1 MKTTRVFSIVRLVM
15 AAGLVLTF
23 FVSAS
28 AQSQPEGIVIVGS
41 RGLGAEYQIST
52 ALAPDLDRY
61 KPAVAYNSQRNE
73 YLTVW
78 HYHDTAHYWIEA
90 RIENGRGE
98 PVGVV
103 GTILHAN
110 TVGVYQPAV
119 AYNALNNEYL
129 IVWMKNTNGDG
140 KTYEIWGN
148 LFSADLSPKYNQA
161 GFKIASWTNTAF
173 WTPRVAWNSVRN
185 EYMVIWSA
193 IDVTNFFPKDVSQ
206 ATLTAN
212 GDLIGSIILTS
223 WQHPHQADLAYNPV
237 LDEFL
242 VVWRREAAPGDYDIW
257 AARVAAGPGTV
268 VVPPGEFAISLAN
281 EDELL
286 PRVATNRY
294 DRYIVVWQ
302 KAAPGAC
309 CDWDIYGREVS
320 FQGNLLGY
328 VNVIAGWGSADEMNP
343 CVVAWQG
350 NTREYLVG
358 YERESSGWTE
368 TWAAFYHN
376 GKNALEV
383 NSMTFWLDNFGA
395 ANYAFWNATSP
406 AGAAGK
412 SGAMLAYQGDSAG
425 DPTITQHIYGR
436 VYSPYPIYLPS
447 LRK

>member
-1 MKTTRVFSIVRLVM
+1 MKTTRVFSIIRLILT
-15 AAGLVLTF
+15 AGLVLTF

-28 AQSQPEGIVIVGS
+28 AQSQPASIVIVGP

-52 ALAPDLDRY
+52 AVAPDLNRY

-78 HYHDTAHYWIEA
+78 HYHDATHYWIEG
-90 RIENGRGE
+90 RIQNGRGQ

-110 TVGVYQPAV
+110 TVGVYQPAL

-140 KTYEIWGN
+140 KTYEVWGN
-148 LFSADLSPKYNQA
+148 LFSADLTPKYIP
-161 GFKIASWTNTAF
+161 FKIASWTNTAF
-173 WTPRVAWNSVRN
+173 WTPRVDWNSVRN
-185 EYMVIWSA
+185 EYMVVWSA
-193 IDVTNFFPKDVSQ
+193 VDAITSVPKDVSQ
-206 ATLTAN
+206 ATLTAD
-212 GDLIGSIILTS
+212 GDRIGSIVLTS
-223 WQHPHQADLAYNPV
+223 GQHPHQADLAYNPV

-242 VVWRREAAPGDYDIW
+242 VVWRRDGASAGNYDIW
-257 AARVAAGPGTV
+257 AARVAAGAGTV
-268 VVPPGEFAISLAN
+268 VVPPGEFAISQAN

-294 DRYIVVWQ
+294 DRYLVVWQ

-320 FQGNLLGY
+320 SQGVLLGY
-328 VNVIAGWGSADEMNP
+328 IHNIAGWGDVDEMNP
-343 CVVAWQG
+343 CVMAWPG

-358 YERESSGWTE
+358 YERNNGDWTE
-368 TWAAFYHN
+368 IWAAFYHD
-376 GKNALEV
+376 GKNALDV
-383 NSMTFWLDNFGA
+383 NNMTFWIDNFGV

-406 AGAAGK
+406 AGAIGR
-412 SGAMLAYQGDSAG
+412 SGAMLAYQGDSTG

-436 VYSPYPIYLPS
+436 AYSPYPIYLPL